1 MNLKRITVGLRKK
14 LMKWGNLREP
24 IKARLRHA
32 EALGRNL
39 SLPFRKKFWNRNLS
53 SSPEG

>member
-39 SLPFRKKFWNRNLS
+39 SLPFRKKF
-53 SSPEG
+53 